1 MYISQ
6 KRKYIDHI
14 FANAQMM
21 CVWLE
26 QQWKTLLGVRV
37 DFFHASS
44 QDLGQIHNSGRWSF
58 VMYTRFTIHQ
68 DRVQT
73 IN

>member
-14 FANAQMM
+14 FVNAQMM
-21 CVWLE
+21 CMARTTMQNLI
-26 QQWKTLLGVRV
+26 GRSRG
-37 DFFHASS
+37 FCHASA
-44 QDLGQIHNSGRWSF
+44 QDPGQVHDSGRWSF
-58 VMYTRFTIHQ
+58 VMYARFTIHQ

>member
-37 DFFHASS
+37 DFAM
-44 QDLGQIHNSGRWSF
+44 QVLKILDK
-58 VMYTRFTIHQ
+58 FTILGGG
-68 DRVQT
+68 VL
-73 IN
+73 